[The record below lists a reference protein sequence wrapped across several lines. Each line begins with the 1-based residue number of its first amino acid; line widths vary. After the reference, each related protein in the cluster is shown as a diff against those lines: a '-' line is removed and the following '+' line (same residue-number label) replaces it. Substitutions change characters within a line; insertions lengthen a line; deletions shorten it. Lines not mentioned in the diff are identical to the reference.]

1 MAETR
6 ANSSLGGVDLHL
18 DLTGG
23 RVRAALERALRDAVQ
38 TGRLRPG
45 LRLPASRTLA
55 TDLGIAR
62 NTVAEAYAQLVAEG
76 WLSARQGSGT
86 RVAERPAQ
94 ADQPTSAG
102 RPGQVTSTGRP
113 GRAGRA
119 AGAADQPGSARA
131 ARTFRYDLRPGQP
144 DLASF
149 PRTGW
154 LAAARKALAAAPA
167 DAFGYGD
174 PCGRPE
180 LRAALA
186 GYLARARGVRAE
198 PDRVIVC
205 TGFTQALALTS
216 RVLADRGATALAVE
230 SYGHQLHR
238 DVAATQG
245 LRPVPVPVD
254 DGGAD
259 VDAFGT
265 AGAVLLTPA
274 HQFPLG
280 VTLAADRRTAAVGW
294 AVRTGGLLVEDD
306 YDGEFRYDRH
316 AVGALQALAPE
327 HVVYAGTASKAL
339 APGVH
344 LAWLVVPAHLVGPYT
359 AAKRLLDRN
368 FSTTDQL
375 TLAEFL
381 TSGAYDRHVR
391 RSRLA
396 YRRRRDRLVAA
407 LARAVPAASITGI
420 SAGLQ
425 AVVTLPPGHTE
436 LSVTA
441 AAAGR
446 GLALD
451 ALSSYQADDAPA
463 PAAPP
468 SVVIGYATP
477 PAHAYTTAL
486 ARLTAT
492 LTAPG
497 RLGG

>member
-6 ANSSLGGVDLHL
+6 ANPPLGGVDLHL
-18 DLTGG
+18 EDLHLDRAGG
-23 RVRAALERALRDAVQ
+23 RVRAALERALREAVQ

-55 TDLGIAR
+55 ADLGIAR

-76 WLSARQGSGT
+76 WLAARQGSGT
-86 RVAERPAQ
+86 RVADRPASP
-94 ADQPTSAG
+94 DRVGRTDRPTG
-102 RPGQVTSTGRP
+102 
-113 GRAGRA
+113 A
-119 AGAADQPGSARA
+119 AGDRSGPGPAARA
-131 ARTFRYDLRPGQP
+131 FRYDLRPGQP

-154 LAAARKALAAAPA
+154 LAAARKALGAAPA

-198 PDRVIVC
+198 PERVIMC
-205 TGFTQALALTS
+205 TGFTQALALTC
-216 RVLADRGATALAVE
+216 RVLADRGATTLAVE

-238 DVAATQG
+238 DIAATQG

-254 DGGAD
+254 GGGAD
-259 VDAFGT
+259 VAAFGR
-265 AGAVLLTPA
+265 AGAALLTPA

-280 VTLAADRRTAAVGW
+280 VTLAAERRTAAVRW
-294 AVRTGGLLVEDD
+294 AARTGGLLVEDD

-327 HVVYAGTASKAL
+327 HVVYAGTASKTL

-344 LAWLVVPAHLVGPYT
+344 LAWLVVPADLVGPYT
-359 AAKRLLDRN
+359 AAKRLLDRHS
-368 FSTTDQL
+368 STTDQL

-407 LARAVPAASITGI
+407 LARAVPAATVTGI

-425 AVVTLPPGHTE
+425 AVVTLPPGRTE
-436 LSVTA
+436 LSVA
-441 AAAGR
+441 AAAASR

-451 ALSSYQADDAPA
+451 ALSTYQADGAPA
-463 PAAPP
+463 PEAPP

-477 PAHAYTTAL
+477 PTHAYTTAL

-492 LTAPG
+492 LT
-497 RLGG
+497 